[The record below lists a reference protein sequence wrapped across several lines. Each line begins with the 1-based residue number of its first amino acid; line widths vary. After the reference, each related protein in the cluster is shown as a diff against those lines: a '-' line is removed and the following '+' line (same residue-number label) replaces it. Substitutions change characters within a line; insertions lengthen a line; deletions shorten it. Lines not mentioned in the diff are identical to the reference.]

1 MIPKKIYRS
10 WFTQNLPYKVEKEVK
25 KLKKQNPNY
34 EHIIYTDSQIDDY
47 VNSNFDKDI
56 KTAFNSL
63 KHIVPKV
70 DFWRYLIIFENGGVY
85 LDIDSS
91 INKPLDE
98 IIKKENDAII
108 TSESNDYKQFV
119 QWGLIFKKEHPLLEK
134 TIDNVTQNV
143 LENKYPNY
151 LTEPS
156 ELIKLTASGP
166 FTNAVDYLF
175 KKYKNEKIDWN
186 KIYLGSDS
194 TFFFGE
200 ENNEFNIRILG
211 VDFNG
216 LLSWKSK
223 SSYQLYETKQ
233 HWLKDLNDNAKN
245 I

>member
-1 MIPKKIYRS
+1 M
-10 WFTQNLPYKVEKEVK
+10 
-25 KLKKQNPNY
+25 
-34 EHIIYTDSQIDDY
+34 
-47 VNSNFDKDI
+47 
-56 KTAFNSL
+56 
-63 KHIVPKV
+63 
-70 DFWRYLIIFENGGVY
+70 Y

-98 IIKKENDAII
+98 IISKENDAII
-108 TSESNDYKQFV
+108 TSESNDNKQFV

-134 TIDNVTQNV
+134 TIEYVTQNI
-143 LENKYPNY
+143 LEKKYPNY

-166 FTNAVDYLF
+166 FTNAAEYLF
-175 KKYKNEKIDWN
+175 KKYKNEKIDWK
-186 KIYLGSDS
+186 KIYLGSDN

-200 ENNEFNIRILG
+200 KDDEFNIRILG
-211 VDFNG
+211 VDFNS

-233 HWLKDLNDNAKN
+233 HWLKDLEDNTKN